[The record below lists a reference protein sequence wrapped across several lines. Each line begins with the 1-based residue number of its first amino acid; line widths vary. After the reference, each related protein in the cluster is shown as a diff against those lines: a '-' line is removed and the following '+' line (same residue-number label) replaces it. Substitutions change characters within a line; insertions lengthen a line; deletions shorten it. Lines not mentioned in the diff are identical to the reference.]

1 MSLHVSG
8 ITQLALTV
16 LVLWPSGGQLIA
28 QESRA
33 VVVNVLT
40 FSTAADG
47 SASGRCSP
55 VTITADGTTT
65 GTARVGFFESEVGG
79 TGDQWRSAGWMAAV
93 TAAMLTDFDPRTMRV
108 SFEYEGRIDGP
119 SAGALM
125 TCGVLAAVRG
135 DKIREDAAMTGTI
148 NPDGSIG
155 PVGGIAHKISG
166 AADKGMKLVL
176 IPASVRFDTDEDGER
191 IDLVEHGDNLGVKVV
206 GVFDVYHA
214 YKLLTGV
221 ELPRDPEAHTP
232 QVTLAAQKE
241 IQKKISVWY
250 DRYAQSLGSFMEL
263 KNTAG
268 LSQEVIDLYQKG
280 VDSIK
285 RSGELVEEG
294 EFTAALWDRI
304 YAAVCGYLA
313 LETGR
318 CRYTYATR
326 GYEGLVERLQDNEW
340 LENEVNRVSSRMKNE
355 TPRSLDQ
362 LSVYLIACDAF
373 VEGVA
378 LQRLA
383 KQVLDN
389 APEEDSEEALALIG
403 AAAEN
408 QIIGWLDLKLAGDYL
423 DLAAGYAGKEIPPNA
438 PWRQAGDYLRRASSA
453 NLAVFDA
460 VVVEP
465 AAQQLSVAGSEMRV
479 RLMFRDRNYAILRG
493 AEQYVFPELPRYFG
507 DGDALGYAYL
517 STSLYTHIRA
527 AGLLA
532 KYYSLD
538 AELNDAGYVIGVGR
552 ERTLAEWLTFSED
565 QARRSIALL
574 QDNGV
579 DASPCAQMYGI
590 ARVKSRRDLMQQIE
604 GLVGFWSADMHARVI
619 RLVSGLAQGAPA
631 APLEPAAPEVEP
643 EPAPEPVPEN

>member
-1 MSLHVSG
+1 MRSPLFG
-8 ITQLALTV
+8 IARVLFILTV
-16 LVLWPSGGQLIA
+16 LWQANDRAIA
-28 QESRA
+28 QELRS

-40 FSTAADG
+40 YGKAADG
-47 SASGRCSP
+47 SAVGRCSP
-55 VTITADGTTT
+55 VTISADGAAN
-65 GTARVGFFESEVGG
+65 GSARVGFFESEVGG

-93 TAAMLTDFDPRTMRV
+93 TAAMLTDFDPRAMRV

-135 DKIREDAAMTGTI
+135 DNMREDAAMTGTI

-155 PVGGIAHKISG
+155 PVGGIAQKISG

-176 IPASVRFDTDEDGER
+176 IPGSVRFDRDPDGER
-191 IDLVEHGDNLGVKVV
+191 IDLVEHGDNLGVRVV

-241 IQKKISVWY
+241 IRKKISVWY
-250 DRYAQSLGSFMEL
+250 DRYEQSLTSFTEL

-268 LSQEVIDLYQKG
+268 LSQEVIDLYQQG

-304 YAAVCGYLA
+304 FAAVCGYLA

-326 GYEGLVERLQDNEW
+326 GYDGLLERLRNNEW
-340 LENEVNRVSSRMKNE
+340 LENEVKRVSSRMKNE
-355 TPRSLDQ
+355 VPRSLDQ

-373 VEGVA
+373 VEGIA

-383 KQVLDN
+383 KESLEN
-389 APEEDSEEALALIG
+389 APEEESEAALTSIG
-403 AAAEN
+403 VAAEN

-423 DLAAGYAGKEIPPNA
+423 DLAAGYEGKEIPENA

-460 VVVEP
+460 VIVEP
-465 AAQQLSVAGSEMRV
+465 AAQQLSVAGSEMRS

-493 AEQYVFPELPRYFG
+493 AEQYVFPELSRYFG

-538 AELNDAGYVIGVGR
+538 AELNDSGYVVGVGR
-552 ERTLAEWLTFSED
+552 KRTLAEWLTFSED

-590 ARVKSRRDLMQQIE
+590 ARVKSRRDLTQQIE

-631 APLEPAAPEVEP
+631 APLEAAAPEE
-643 EPAPEPVPEN
+643 EPAPLANE

>member
-1 MSLHVSG
+1 MHSPLVG
-8 ITQLALTV
+8 TARVLCMLTV
-16 LVLWPSGGQLIA
+16 LWQARDFAIA
-28 QESRA
+28 QDSRA

-40 FSTAADG
+40 YGKAADG
-47 SASGRCSP
+47 SAVGHCSP
-55 VTITADGTTT
+55 VTISADGNAN
-65 GTARVGFFESEVGG
+65 GSARVGFFESEVGG

-135 DKIREDAAMTGTI
+135 DKVRADAAMTGTI

-155 PVGGIAHKISG
+155 PVGGISHKISG
-166 AADKGMKLVL
+166 AAAKGMNLIL
-176 IPASVRFDTDEDGER
+176 IPGSVRFDTDANGER

-241 IQKKISVWY
+241 IRKKISVWY
-250 DRYAQSLGSFMEL
+250 DRYEQSLTSFMEL
-263 KNTAG
+263 KNTAA
-268 LSQEVIDLYQKG
+268 LSQEVINLYQQG

-285 RSGELVEEG
+285 RSDELFEEG

-304 YAAVCGYLA
+304 FAAVCGYLA

-326 GYEGLVERLQDNEW
+326 GYDGLLERLQNNEW
-340 LENEVNRVSSRMKNE
+340 LETEVNRVSARMKNE

-383 KQVLDN
+383 KQVLEN
-389 APEEDSEEALALIG
+389 APEEESEEALALVG

-408 QIIGWLDLKLAGDYL
+408 QIIAWLDLKLASDYL
-423 DLAAGYAGKEIPPNA
+423 DLAAGYEGKKIPEDA

-460 VVVEP
+460 VIVEP

-479 RLMFRDRNYAILRG
+479 RLMFRDRNYAILRA
-493 AEQYVFPELPRYFG
+493 AEQFVFPELSRYFG

-538 AELNDAGYVIGVGR
+538 AELNDTGYVIGVGR

-574 QDNGV
+574 QENGV

-590 ARVKSRRDLMQQIE
+590 ARVKSRRDLTQQME

-631 APLEPAAPEVEP
+631 ASLDPAASEVEP
-643 EPAPEPVPEN
+643 ESVPANE